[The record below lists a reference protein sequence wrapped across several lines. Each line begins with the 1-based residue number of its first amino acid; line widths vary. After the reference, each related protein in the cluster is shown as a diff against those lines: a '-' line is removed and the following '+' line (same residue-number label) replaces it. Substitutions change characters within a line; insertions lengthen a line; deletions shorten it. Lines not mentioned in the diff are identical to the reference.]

1 MKKLVLVALVAGFL
15 VSCKKD
21 YTCQCNAGGITLSN
35 NSIGKLTKKMPIK
48 LVTEAI
54 MLLWVSSVPPLK
66 NKDFQIRL
74 LSRAFSPAFFIM
86 FEPYQPHHDSY
97 THI

>member
-35 NSIGKLTKKMPIK
+35 NSIGKLTKKDADKACNGSDNATLGIEC
-48 LVTEAI
+48 TAI
-54 MLLWVSSVPPLK
+54 EK
-66 NKDFQIRL
+66 
-74 LSRAFSPAFFIM
+74 
-86 FEPYQPHHDSY
+86 
-97 THI
+97 